1 MTNPLAQLTEHGVAV
16 WVDSIARDWLEK
28 GELRRLRDDF
38 SVVGVTSNPT
48 IFQAAIGAGGFY
60 DDQLAGLAEQGL
72 GAQAL
77 FERLALYDIR
87 WAAHE
92 LRSVYQGSGGLNGY
106 VSYEVPPDLAH
117 DTDETVFQAAR
128 LFDLLSLP
136 NVMIKIPATV
146 EGLPA
151 IRASIAAGINVN
163 VTLVFSVARYREVV
177 EAYLAGLEDRAAA
190 GGDLGHVASVASFF
204 VSRLDTL
211 IDPILEERAEEGG
224 PDAELA
230 EARLG
235 TAAIDN
241 AKLAYE
247 AFMEL
252 FAGPRWQALRAKG
265 ARPQRCLWA
274 STSTKN
280 PNYRDV
286 LYSEELIGPDTV
298 NTMPLGT
305 VEAFADHG
313 IVRGDTLLEDL
324 DRARRLWSDLIRVG
338 IDEDEV
344 GEQLEAEGVEKFAAS
359 YQKVLDT
366 IQAKRTQ
373 IRAGRPRA
381 SPGSWRPE
389 SSA

>member
-1 MTNPLAQLTEHGVAV
+1 MPNPLQQLSEQGVAV

-28 GELRRLRDDF
+28 GELRRLRDQY

-60 DDQLAGLAEQGL
+60 DDQLAALAQQGL
-72 GAQAL
+72 PTPAI

-92 LRSVYQGSGGLNGY
+92 LHTVYDASGGLDGY

-117 DTDETVFQAAR
+117 DTDETVFQATR
-128 LFDLLSLP
+128 LFDLLAVP

-151 IRASIAAGINVN
+151 IRASIAAGVNVN
-163 VTLVFSVARYREVV
+163 VTLIFSIDRYREVV
-177 EAYLAGLEDRAAA
+177 EAYLAGLEDRAARA
-190 GGDLGHVASVASFF
+190 ADLRQVASVASFF
-204 VSRLDTL
+204 VSRVDTL
-211 IDPILEERAEEGG
+211 IDPQLEERVEEGG
-224 PDAELA
+224 PDAALA

-247 AFMEL
+247 AWLEL
-252 FAGPRWQALRAKG
+252 FSGPRWEALESKG

-280 PNYRDV
+280 PHYRDV
-286 LYSEELIGPDTV
+286 LYSEELIGRDTV
-298 NTMPLGT
+298 NTMPLSS

-313 IVRGDTLLEDL
+313 IVRGQTILEDL
-324 DRARRLWSDLIRVG
+324 DRAQRLWSDLIRVG
-338 IDEDEV
+338 IDEEEV
-344 GEQLEAEGVEKFAAS
+344 GEQLEQEGVEKFAAS
-359 YQKVLDT
+359 YQAMLDT
-366 IQAKRTQ
+366 IETKRTQ
-373 IRAGRPRA
+373 AAQRD
-381 SPGSWRPE
+381 
-389 SSA
+389 

>member
-1 MTNPLAQLTEHGVAV
+1 MINPLAQLTEHGVAV

-48 IFQAAIGAGGFY
+48 IFQAAIGAGSFY
-60 DDQLAGLAEQGL
+60 DDQLAGLAEQDL
-72 GAQAL
+72 PAQAI

-87 WAAHE
+87 WAAYE
-92 LRSVYQGSGGLNGY
+92 LRPVFQASGGRDGY
-106 VSYEVPPDLAH
+106 VSYEVAPDLAH
-117 DTDETVFQAAR
+117 DTEATTFHAAR
-128 LFDLLSLP
+128 LFELLSVP
-136 NVMIKIPATV
+136 NVLIKIPATR

-151 IRASIAAGINVN
+151 IQASIAAGVNVN

-177 EAYLAGLEDRAAA
+177 EAYLAGLEGRAAK
-190 GGDLGHVASVASFF
+190 GQDLGQMASVASFF
-204 VSRLDTL
+204 VSRVDTL
-211 IDPILEERAEEGG
+211 IDPILEERVEEGG
-224 PDAELA
+224 PDAELS

-241 AKLAYE
+241 AKLAYQ
-247 AFMEL
+247 AWQEL
-252 FAGPRWQALRAKG
+252 FSGPRWEALAAKG

-298 NTMPLGT
+298 NTMPLST
-305 VEAFADHG
+305 VEAFGDHG
-313 IVRGDTLLEDL
+313 IVRGDTLLEGL

-338 IDEDEV
+338 IDEEEV
-344 GEQLEAEGVEKFAAS
+344 GEQLEEEGVEKFAAS

-366 IQAKRTQ
+366 IDAKRS
-373 IRAGRPRA
+373 RLEADAAAAVSR
-381 SPGSWRPE
+381 
-389 SSA
+389 

>member
-1 MTNPLAQLTEHGVAV
+1 MPNPLQQLSEQGVAV

-28 GELRRLRDDF
+28 GELRRLRDQY

-60 DDQLAGLAEQGL
+60 DDQLAALAQQSL
-72 GAQAL
+72 PTPAI

-92 LRSVYQGSGGLNGY
+92 LHTVYDASGGLDGY

-117 DTDETVFQAAR
+117 DTDETVFQATR
-128 LFDLLSLP
+128 LFDLLAVP

-151 IRASIAAGINVN
+151 IRASIAAGVNVN
-163 VTLVFSVARYREVV
+163 VTLIFSIDRYREVV
-177 EAYLAGLEDRAAA
+177 EAYLAGLEDRAARGA
-190 GGDLGHVASVASFF
+190 DLRHVASVASFF
-204 VSRLDTL
+204 VSRVDTL
-211 IDPILEERAEEGG
+211 IDPQLEERVEEGG
-224 PDAELA
+224 PDAALA

-247 AFMEL
+247 AWLEL
-252 FAGPRWQALRAKG
+252 FSGPRWEALESKG

-280 PNYRDV
+280 PHYRDV
-286 LYSEELIGPDTV
+286 LYSEELIGRDMV
-298 NTMPLGT
+298 NTMPLSS

-313 IVRGDTLLEDL
+313 IVRGQTILENL
-324 DRARRLWSDLIRVG
+324 DRAQRLWSDLIRVG
-338 IDEDEV
+338 IDEEEV
-344 GEQLEAEGVEKFAAS
+344 GEQLEQEGVEKFAAS
-359 YQKVLDT
+359 YQAMLDT
-366 IQAKRTQ
+366 IETKRTQ
-373 IRAGRPRA
+373 AAQRD
-381 SPGSWRPE
+381 
-389 SSA
+389 

>member
-1 MTNPLAQLTEHGVAV
+1 MPNPLQQLSEQGVAV

-28 GELRRLRDDF
+28 GELRRLRDQY

-60 DDQLAGLAEQGL
+60 DDQLAALAQQSL
-72 GAQAL
+72 PTPAI

-92 LRSVYQGSGGLNGY
+92 LHTVYDASGGLDGY

-117 DTDETVFQAAR
+117 DTDETVFQATR
-128 LFDLLSLP
+128 LFDLLAVP

-151 IRASIAAGINVN
+151 IRASIAAGVNVN
-163 VTLVFSVARYREVV
+163 VTLIFSIDRYREVV
-177 EAYLAGLEDRAAA
+177 EAYLAGLEDRAARGA
-190 GGDLGHVASVASFF
+190 DLRHVASVASFF
-204 VSRLDTL
+204 VSRVDTL
-211 IDPILEERAEEGG
+211 IDPQLEERVEEGG
-224 PDAELA
+224 PDAALA

-247 AFMEL
+247 AWLEL
-252 FAGPRWQALRAKG
+252 FSGPRWEALESKG

-280 PNYRDV
+280 PHYRDV
-286 LYSEELIGPDTV
+286 LYSEELIGRDTV
-298 NTMPLGT
+298 NTMPLSS

-313 IVRGDTLLEDL
+313 IVRGQTILEGL
-324 DRARRLWSDLIRVG
+324 DRAQRLWSDLIRVG
-338 IDEDEV
+338 IDEEEV
-344 GEQLEAEGVEKFAAS
+344 GEQLEQEGVEKFAAS
-359 YQKVLDT
+359 YQAMLDT
-366 IQAKRTQ
+366 IETKRTQ
-373 IRAGRPRA
+373 AARRD
-381 SPGSWRPE
+381 
-389 SSA
+389 

>member
-1 MTNPLAQLTEHGVAV
+1 MPNPLQQLSAQGVAV

-28 GELRRLRDDF
+28 GELRRLRDQY

-60 DDQLAGLAEQGL
+60 DDQLAALAQQSL
-72 GAQAL
+72 PTAAI

-92 LRSVYQGSGGLNGY
+92 LHTVYTASGGLDGY

-117 DTDETVFQAAR
+117 DTDETVFQATR
-128 LFDLLSLP
+128 LFDLLAVP

-151 IRASIAAGINVN
+151 IRASIAAGVNVN
-163 VTLVFSVARYREVV
+163 VTLIFSIDRYREVV
-177 EAYLAGLEDRAAA
+177 EAYLAGLEDRAAR
-190 GGDLGHVASVASFF
+190 GSDLRHVASVASFF
-204 VSRLDTL
+204 VSRVDTL
-211 IDPILEERAEEGG
+211 IDPQLEERVEEGG
-224 PDAELA
+224 PDAALA

-247 AFMEL
+247 AWLEL
-252 FAGPRWQALRAKG
+252 FSGPRWEALESKG

-280 PNYRDV
+280 PHYRDV
-286 LYSEELIGPDTV
+286 LYSEELIGRDTV
-298 NTMPLGT
+298 NTMPLSS

-313 IVRGDTLLEDL
+313 IVRGQTILENL
-324 DRARRLWSDLIRVG
+324 DRAQRLWSDLIRVG
-338 IDEDEV
+338 IDEEEV
-344 GEQLEAEGVEKFAAS
+344 GEQLEQEGVEKFAAS
-359 YQKVLDT
+359 YQAMLDT
-366 IQAKRTQ
+366 IETKRTQ
-373 IRAGRPRA
+373 AARRD
-381 SPGSWRPE
+381 
-389 SSA
+389 

>member
-1 MTNPLAQLTEHGVAV
+1 MPNPLQQLSEQGVAV

-28 GELRRLRDDF
+28 GELRRLRDQY

-60 DDQLAGLAEQGL
+60 DDQLAALAQQSL
-72 GAQAL
+72 PTPAI

-92 LRSVYQGSGGLNGY
+92 LHTVYDASGGLDGY

-117 DTDETVFQAAR
+117 DTDETVFQATR
-128 LFDLLSLP
+128 LFDLLAVP

-151 IRASIAAGINVN
+151 IRASIAAGVNVN
-163 VTLVFSVARYREVV
+163 VTLIFSIDRYREVV
-177 EAYLAGLEDRAAA
+177 EAYLAGLEDRAARGA
-190 GGDLGHVASVASFF
+190 DLRHVASVASFF
-204 VSRLDTL
+204 VSRVDTL
-211 IDPILEERAEEGG
+211 IDPQLEERAEEGG
-224 PDAELA
+224 PDAALA

-247 AFMEL
+247 AWLEL
-252 FAGPRWQALRAKG
+252 FSGPRWEALESKG

-280 PNYRDV
+280 PHYRDV
-286 LYSEELIGPDTV
+286 LYSEELIGRDTV
-298 NTMPLGT
+298 NTMPLSS

-313 IVRGDTLLEDL
+313 IVRGQTILEGL
-324 DRARRLWSDLIRVG
+324 DRAQRLWSDLIRVG
-338 IDEDEV
+338 IDEEEV
-344 GEQLEAEGVEKFAAS
+344 GEQLEQEGVEKFAAS
-359 YQKVLDT
+359 YQAMLDT
-366 IQAKRTQ
+366 IETKRTQ
-373 IRAGRPRA
+373 ATRRD
-381 SPGSWRPE
+381 
-389 SSA
+389 

>member
-1 MTNPLAQLTEHGVAV
+1 MMPNPLQQLSGEGVAV

-60 DDQLAGLAEQGL
+60 DDQLAALARQGL
-72 GAQAL
+72 PTPAI

-92 LRSVYQGSGGLNGY
+92 LRNVYDASDGLNGY
-106 VSYEVPPDLAH
+106 VSYEVGPDLAH
-117 DTDETVFQAAR
+117 DTDETTFQAAR
-128 LFDLLSLP
+128 LFDLLSVP
-136 NVMIKIPATV
+136 NAMIKIPATV

-151 IRASIAAGINVN
+151 IRASIAAGVNVN
-163 VTLVFSVARYREVV
+163 VTLIFSIARYREVV
-177 EAYLAGLEDRAAA
+177 EAYLGGLEERAAA
-190 GGDLGHVASVASFF
+190 GGDLSHVASVASFF
-204 VSRLDTL
+204 VSRVDTL
-211 IDPILEERAEEGG
+211 IDPQLEERVEEGG

-230 EARLG
+230 ASRLG

-241 AKLAYE
+241 AKLAYQ
-247 AFMEL
+247 AFLEL
-252 FAGPRWQALRAKG
+252 FAGPRWEALAAKG
-265 ARPQRCLWA
+265 TRPQRCLWA

-298 NTMPLGT
+298 NTMPLSS

-313 IVRGDTLLEDL
+313 IVRGQTVTEDL
-324 DRARRLWSDLIRVG
+324 DRVRRLWSDLIRVG
-338 IDEDEV
+338 IDEEEV
-344 GEQLEAEGVEKFAAS
+344 GEQLEAEGVDKFAAS
-359 YQKVLDT
+359 YQAMLDT
-366 IQAKRTQ
+366 IETKR
-373 IRAGRPRA
+373 AAAA
-381 SPGSWRPE
+381 S
-389 SSA
+389 

>member
-1 MTNPLAQLTEHGVAV
+1 MPNPLQQLSEQGVAV

-28 GELRRLRDDF
+28 GELRRLRDQY

-60 DDQLAGLAEQGL
+60 DDQLAALAQQSL
-72 GAQAL
+72 PTPAI

-92 LRSVYQGSGGLNGY
+92 LHTVYDASGGLDGY

-117 DTDETVFQAAR
+117 DTDETVFQATR
-128 LFDLLSLP
+128 LFDLLAVP

-151 IRASIAAGINVN
+151 IRASIAAGVNVN
-163 VTLVFSVARYREVV
+163 VTLIFSIDRYREVV
-177 EAYLAGLEDRAAA
+177 EAYLAGLEDRAARGA
-190 GGDLGHVASVASFF
+190 DLRHVASVASFF
-204 VSRLDTL
+204 VSRVDTL
-211 IDPILEERAEEGG
+211 IDPQLEERAEEGG
-224 PDAELA
+224 PDAALA

-247 AFMEL
+247 AWLEL
-252 FAGPRWQALRAKG
+252 FSGPRWEALESKG

-280 PNYRDV
+280 PHYRDV
-286 LYSEELIGPDTV
+286 LYSEELIGRDTV
-298 NTMPLGT
+298 NTMPLSS

-313 IVRGDTLLEDL
+313 IVRGQTILEGL
-324 DRARRLWSDLIRVG
+324 DRAQRLWSDLIRVG
-338 IDEDEV
+338 IDEEEV
-344 GEQLEAEGVEKFAAS
+344 GEQLEQEGVEKFAAS
-359 YQKVLDT
+359 YQAMLDT
-366 IQAKRTQ
+366 IETKRTQ
-373 IRAGRPRA
+373 AAQRD
-381 SPGSWRPE
+381 
-389 SSA
+389 

>member
-48 IFQAAIGAGGFY
+48 IFQAAIGTGSFY
-60 DDQLAGLAEQGL
+60 DDQLAGLAEQDL
-72 GAQAL
+72 PAPAI

-87 WAAHE
+87 WAAYE
-92 LRSVYQGSGGLNGY
+92 LRPVYQASGRRDGY
-106 VSYEVPPDLAH
+106 VSYEVPPDIAH
-117 DTDETVFQAAR
+117 DTEATTFHAAR
-128 LFDLLSLP
+128 LFDLLSIP
-136 NVMIKIPATV
+136 NALIKIPATT
-146 EGLPA
+146 EGLAA
-151 IRASIAAGINVN
+151 IQASIAAGVNVN
-163 VTLVFSVARYREVV
+163 VTLIFSIARYREVV

-190 GGDLGHVASVASFF
+190 GGDLSGVASVASFF
-204 VSRLDTL
+204 VSRVDTL
-211 IDPILEERAEEGG
+211 LDPILEERVEEGG
-224 PDAELA
+224 PDADLA
-230 EARLG
+230 ESRLG

-241 AKLAYE
+241 AKLAYQ
-247 AFMEL
+247 AWLEL
-252 FAGPRWQALRAKG
+252 FSGPRWEALQAKG

-286 LYSEELIGPDTV
+286 LYSEELIGRDTV
-298 NTMPLGT
+298 NTMPLSS

-313 IVRGDTLLEDL
+313 IVRGDTLLEGL

-338 IDEDEV
+338 IDEEEV
-344 GEQLEAEGVEKFAAS
+344 GEQLETEGVEKFAAS

-366 IQAKRTQ
+366 INAKRQQLT
-373 IRAGRPRA
+373 G
-381 SPGSWRPE
+381 
-389 SSA
+389 

>member
-48 IFQAAIGAGGFY
+48 IFQAAIGTGSFY
-60 DDQLAGLAEQGL
+60 DDQLAGLAEQDL
-72 GAQAL
+72 PAQAI

-87 WAAHE
+87 WAAYE
-92 LRSVYQGSGGLNGY
+92 LRPVYQASGGRDGY
-106 VSYEVPPDLAH
+106 VSYEVPPDIAH
-117 DTDETVFQAAR
+117 DTEATTFHAAR
-128 LFDLLSLP
+128 LFDLLSIP
-136 NVMIKIPATV
+136 NALIKIPATT

-151 IRASIAAGINVN
+151 IQASIAAGVNVN

-177 EAYLAGLEDRAAA
+177 EAYLAGLEERAA
-190 GGDLGHVASVASFF
+190 GGGDLSQVASVASFF
-204 VSRLDTL
+204 VSRVDTL
-211 IDPILEERAEEGG
+211 IDPILEERVEEGG

-230 EARLG
+230 ESRLG
-235 TAAIDN
+235 TAAVDN
-241 AKLAYE
+241 AKLAYQ
-247 AFMEL
+247 AWQEL
-252 FAGPRWQALRAKG
+252 FAGPRWEAVAAKG

-298 NTMPLGT
+298 NTMPLST

-338 IDEDEV
+338 IDEEEV

-366 IQAKRTQ
+366 INAKREQLT
-373 IRAGRPRA
+373 G
-381 SPGSWRPE
+381 
-389 SSA
+389 

>member
-1 MTNPLAQLTEHGVAV
+1 MPNPLQQLSEQGVAV

-28 GELRRLRDDF
+28 GELRRLRDQY

-60 DDQLAGLAEQGL
+60 DDQLAALAQQSL
-72 GAQAL
+72 PTPAI

-92 LRSVYQGSGGLNGY
+92 LHTVYDASGGLDGY

-117 DTDETVFQAAR
+117 DTDETVFQATR
-128 LFDLLSLP
+128 LFDLLAVP

-151 IRASIAAGINVN
+151 IRASIAAGVNVN
-163 VTLVFSVARYREVV
+163 VTLIFSIDRYREVV
-177 EAYLAGLEDRAAA
+177 EAYLAGLEDRAARA
-190 GGDLGHVASVASFF
+190 ADLRHVASVASFF
-204 VSRLDTL
+204 VSRVDTL
-211 IDPILEERAEEGG
+211 IDPQLEERVEEGG
-224 PDAELA
+224 PDAALA

-247 AFMEL
+247 AWLEL
-252 FAGPRWQALRAKG
+252 FSGPRWEALESKG

-280 PNYRDV
+280 PHYRDV
-286 LYSEELIGPDTV
+286 LYSEELIGRDTV
-298 NTMPLGT
+298 NTMPLSS

-313 IVRGDTLLEDL
+313 IVRGQTILEDL
-324 DRARRLWSDLIRVG
+324 DRAQRLWSDLIRVG
-338 IDEDEV
+338 IDEEEV
-344 GEQLEAEGVEKFAAS
+344 GEQLEQEGVEKFAAS
-359 YQKVLDT
+359 YQAMLDT
-366 IQAKRTQ
+366 IETKRTQ
-373 IRAGRPRA
+373 AAQRD
-381 SPGSWRPE
+381 
-389 SSA
+389 

>member
-1 MTNPLAQLTEHGVAV
+1 MATSNPLRQLNEEGVSV

-72 GAQAL
+72 GAQAI

-92 LRSVYQGSGGLNGY
+92 LRGVYRASGGRDGY
-106 VSYEVPPDLAH
+106 VSYEVPPDIAH
-117 DTDETVFQAAR
+117 DTDETVFQVAR
-128 LFDLLSLP
+128 LWDLVSLP

-151 IRASIAAGINVN
+151 IRASIAAGVNVN

-177 EAYLAGLEDRAAA
+177 EAYLAGLEERAAK

-204 VSRLDTL
+204 VSRVDTL
-211 IDPILEERAEEGG
+211 VDPILEERVEEGG
-224 PDAELA
+224 PDAELGQ
-230 EARLG
+230 ARLG

-241 AKLAYE
+241 AKLAYQ
-247 AFMEL
+247 AWLEL
-252 FAGPRWQALRAKG
+252 FAGERWQALEAKG
-265 ARPQRCLWA
+265 ARRQRCLWA

-280 PNYRDV
+280 PHYRDV
-286 LYSEELIGPDTV
+286 LYSEELIGRDTV
-298 NTMPLGT
+298 NTMPLSS

-313 IVRGDTLLEDL
+313 VVRGQTVLENL

-338 IDEDEV
+338 IDEEEV

-359 YQKVLDT
+359 YHAVLDA
-366 IQAKRTQ
+366 IEPKRAAAVGVP
-373 IRAGRPRA
+373 AGA
-381 SPGSWRPE
+381 
-389 SSA
+389 

>member
-1 MTNPLAQLTEHGVAV
+1 MPNPLQQLSEQGVAV

-28 GELRRLRDDF
+28 GELRRLRDQY

-60 DDQLAGLAEQGL
+60 DDQLAALAQQSL
-72 GAQAL
+72 PTPAI

-92 LRSVYQGSGGLNGY
+92 LHTVYDASGGLDGY

-117 DTDETVFQAAR
+117 DTDETVFQATR
-128 LFDLLSLP
+128 LFDLLAVP

-151 IRASIAAGINVN
+151 IRASIAAGVNVN
-163 VTLVFSVARYREVV
+163 VTLIFSIDRYREVV
-177 EAYLAGLEDRAAA
+177 EAFLAGLEDRAARGA
-190 GGDLGHVASVASFF
+190 DLRHVASVASFF
-204 VSRLDTL
+204 VSRVDTL
-211 IDPILEERAEEGG
+211 IDPQLEERVEEGG
-224 PDAELA
+224 PDAALA

-247 AFMEL
+247 AWLEL
-252 FAGPRWQALRAKG
+252 FSGPRWEALESKG

-280 PNYRDV
+280 PHYRDV
-286 LYSEELIGPDTV
+286 LYSEELIGRDTV
-298 NTMPLGT
+298 NTMPLSS

-313 IVRGDTLLEDL
+313 IVRGQTILEDL
-324 DRARRLWSDLIRVG
+324 DRAQRLWSELIRVG
-338 IDEDEV
+338 IDEEEV
-344 GEQLEAEGVEKFAAS
+344 GEQLEQEGVEKFAAS
-359 YQKVLDT
+359 YQAMLDT
-366 IQAKRTQ
+366 IETKRTQ
-373 IRAGRPRA
+373 AARRD
-381 SPGSWRPE
+381 
-389 SSA
+389 

>member
-1 MTNPLAQLTEHGVAV
+1 MATTNPLRQLSDQGVSV

-28 GELRRLRDDF
+28 GELRRLRDEF

-48 IFQAAIGAGGFY
+48 IFQAAIGVGGFY

-87 WAAHE
+87 WAAQE
-92 LRSVYQGSGGLNGY
+92 LRTVYQASDRLNGY

-117 DTDETVFQAAR
+117 DTDETIFQAAP

-136 NVMIKIPATV
+136 NIMIKIPATV

-177 EAYLAGLEDRAAA
+177 EAYLSGLEERAAKD
-190 GGDLGHVASVASFF
+190 GDLRHVASVASLF
-204 VSRLDTL
+204 VSRVNTL
-211 IDPILEERAEEGG
+211 IDPILEERVCEGG
-224 PDAELA
+224 PEPGFGQLGV
-230 EARLG
+230 G

-241 AKLAYE
+241 AKLAYQ
-247 AFMEL
+247 AWKEL
-252 FAGPRWQALRAKG
+252 FRGPRWEALEAKG

-280 PNYRDV
+280 PHYRDV
-286 LYSEELIGPDTV
+286 LYSEELIGRDTV
-298 NTMPLGT
+298 NTMPLSSI
-305 VEAFADHG
+305 EAFADHG
-313 IVRGDTLLEDL
+313 VVRGPTVLENL
-324 DRARRLWSDLIRVG
+324 ERARRLWSDLIRVG
-338 IDEDEV
+338 IDEEEV
-344 GEQLEAEGVEKFAAS
+344 GEQLEHEGVGKFAAS
-359 YQKVLDT
+359 YQAMLDT
-366 IQAKRTQ
+366 IEAKR
-373 IRAGRPRA
+373 ANV
-381 SPGSWRPE
+381 
-389 SSA
+389 

>member
-48 IFQAAIGAGGFY
+48 IFQAAIGTGSFY
-60 DDQLAGLAEQGL
+60 DDQLAGLAEQDL
-72 GAQAL
+72 PAQAI

-87 WAAHE
+87 WAAYE
-92 LRSVYQGSGGLNGY
+92 LRPVYQASGGRDGY
-106 VSYEVPPDLAH
+106 VSYEVPPDIAH
-117 DTDETVFQAAR
+117 DTEATTFHAAR
-128 LFDLLSLP
+128 LFDLLSIP
-136 NVMIKIPATV
+136 NALIKIPATN

-151 IRASIAAGINVN
+151 IQASIAAGVNVN

-177 EAYLAGLEDRAAA
+177 EAYLAGLEERAA
-190 GGDLGHVASVASFF
+190 GGGDLSQVASVASFF
-204 VSRLDTL
+204 VSRVDTL
-211 IDPILEERAEEGG
+211 IDPILEERVEEGG

-230 EARLG
+230 ESRLG
-235 TAAIDN
+235 TAAVDN
-241 AKLAYE
+241 AKLAYQ
-247 AFMEL
+247 AWQEL
-252 FAGPRWQALRAKG
+252 FAGPRWEAVAAKG

-298 NTMPLGT
+298 NTMPLST

-338 IDEDEV
+338 IDEEEV

-366 IQAKRTQ
+366 INAKREQLT
-373 IRAGRPRA
+373 G
-381 SPGSWRPE
+381 
-389 SSA
+389 

>member
-1 MTNPLAQLTEHGVAV
+1 MPNPLQQLSEQGVAV

-28 GELRRLRDDF
+28 GELRRLRDQY

-60 DDQLAGLAEQGL
+60 DDQLAALAQQSL
-72 GAQAL
+72 PTPAI

-92 LRSVYQGSGGLNGY
+92 LHTVYDASGGLDGY

-117 DTDETVFQAAR
+117 DTDETVFQATR
-128 LFDLLSLP
+128 LFDLLAVP

-151 IRASIAAGINVN
+151 IRASIAAGVNVN
-163 VTLVFSVARYREVV
+163 VTLIFSIDRYREVV
-177 EAYLAGLEDRAAA
+177 EAYLAGLEDRAARA
-190 GGDLGHVASVASFF
+190 ADLRQVASVASFF
-204 VSRLDTL
+204 VSRVDTL
-211 IDPILEERAEEGG
+211 IDPQLEERVEEGG
-224 PDAELA
+224 PDAALA

-247 AFMEL
+247 AWLEL
-252 FAGPRWQALRAKG
+252 FSGPRWEALESKG

-280 PNYRDV
+280 PHYRDV
-286 LYSEELIGPDTV
+286 LYSEELIGRDTV
-298 NTMPLGT
+298 NTMPLSS

-313 IVRGDTLLEDL
+313 IVRGQTILENL
-324 DRARRLWSDLIRVG
+324 DRAQRLWSDLIRVG
-338 IDEDEV
+338 IDEEEV
-344 GEQLEAEGVEKFAAS
+344 GEQLEQEGVEKFAAS
-359 YQKVLDT
+359 YQAMLDT
-366 IQAKRTQ
+366 IETKRTQ
-373 IRAGRPRA
+373 AARRD
-381 SPGSWRPE
+381 
-389 SSA
+389 

>member
-1 MTNPLAQLTEHGVAV
+1 MATTNPLAQLSDHGVAV

-92 LRSVYQGSGGLNGY
+92 LRTVYQASDGLNGY

-117 DTDETVFQAAR
+117 DTDETIFQAAR
-128 LFDLLSLP
+128 LFDLVSLP

-151 IRASIAAGINVN
+151 IRASIAAGININ

-177 EAYLAGLEDRAAA
+177 EAYLSGLEDRAAK
-190 GGDLGHVASVASFF
+190 GEDLRHVASVASFF
-204 VSRLDTL
+204 VSRVDTL
-211 IDPILEERAEEGG
+211 IDPQLEERVEEGG

-230 EARLG
+230 ASRLG
-235 TAAIDN
+235 TAAVDN
-241 AKLAYE
+241 AKLAYQ

-252 FAGPRWQALRAKG
+252 FAGPRWEALQAKG

-280 PNYRDV
+280 PHYRDV

-298 NTMPLGT
+298 NTMPLSS

-324 DRARRLWSDLIRVG
+324 DRARRLWSELIRVG
-338 IDEDEV
+338 IDEEEV
-344 GEQLEAEGVEKFAAS
+344 GEQLEEEGVDKFAAS
-359 YQKVLDT
+359 YQAMLDT
-366 IQAKRTQ
+366 IETKRA
-373 IRAGRPRA
+373 RATGP
-381 SPGSWRPE
+381 PQE
-389 SSA
+389 

>member
-1 MTNPLAQLTEHGVAV
+1 MPNPLQQLSEQGVAV
-16 WVDSIARDWLEK
+16 WVDFIARDWLEK
-28 GELRRLRDDF
+28 GELRRLRDQY

-60 DDQLAGLAEQGL
+60 DDQLAALAQQSL
-72 GAQAL
+72 PTPAI

-92 LRSVYQGSGGLNGY
+92 LHTVYDASGGLDGY

-117 DTDETVFQAAR
+117 DTDETVFQATR
-128 LFDLLSLP
+128 LFDLLAVP

-151 IRASIAAGINVN
+151 IRASIAAGVNVN
-163 VTLVFSVARYREVV
+163 VTLIFSIDRYREVV
-177 EAYLAGLEDRAAA
+177 EAYLAGLEDRAARGA
-190 GGDLGHVASVASFF
+190 DLRHVASVASFF
-204 VSRLDTL
+204 VSRVDTL
-211 IDPILEERAEEGG
+211 IDPQLEERVEEGG
-224 PDAELA
+224 PDAALA

-247 AFMEL
+247 AWLEL
-252 FAGPRWQALRAKG
+252 FSGPRWEALESKG

-280 PNYRDV
+280 PHYRDV
-286 LYSEELIGPDTV
+286 LYSEELIGRDTV
-298 NTMPLGT
+298 NTMPLSS

-313 IVRGDTLLEDL
+313 IVRGQTILEDL
-324 DRARRLWSDLIRVG
+324 DRAQRLWSDLIRVG
-338 IDEDEV
+338 IDEEEV
-344 GEQLEAEGVEKFAAS
+344 GEQLEQEGVEKFAAS
-359 YQKVLDT
+359 YQAMLDT
-366 IQAKRTQ
+366 IETKRTQ
-373 IRAGRPRA
+373 AARRD
-381 SPGSWRPE
+381 
-389 SSA
+389 

>member
-1 MTNPLAQLTEHGVAV
+1 MATTNPLAQLSDQGVSV

-28 GELRRLRDDF
+28 GELRRLRDHF

-72 GAQAL
+72 GAQAI

-87 WAAHE
+87 WAAYE
-92 LRSVYQGSGGLNGY
+92 LRPVYQASGGRDGY
-106 VSYEVPPDLAH
+106 VSYELPPDLAH
-117 DTDETVFQAAR
+117 DTEASIFHTAR
-128 LFDLLSLP
+128 LFDLLSIP
-136 NVMIKIPATV
+136 NVLIKIPATK

-151 IRASIAAGINVN
+151 IRASIAAGVNVN
-163 VTLVFSVARYREVV
+163 VTLIFSIARYREVV
-177 EAYLAGLEDRAAA
+177 EAYLAGLEARAAA
-190 GGDLGHVASVASFF
+190 GGDLGQVASVASFF
-204 VSRLDTL
+204 VSRVDTV
-211 IDPILEERAEEGG
+211 IDPILEERVEEGG
-224 PDAELA
+224 PDATLA

-241 AKLAYE
+241 AKLAYQ
-247 AFMEL
+247 AWREL
-252 FAGPRWQALRAKG
+252 FAGPRWEALVAKG
-265 ARPQRCLWA
+265 ARPQRCLWG

-313 IVRGDTLLEDL
+313 IVRGHTLLEDL
-324 DRARRLWSDLIRVG
+324 DRAGRLWSDLIRVG
-338 IDEDEV
+338 IDEEEV
-344 GEQLEAEGVEKFAAS
+344 GEQLEEEGVEKFAAS
-359 YQKVLDT
+359 YNKVLDT
-366 IQAKRTQ
+366 IQAKRAQ
-373 IRAGRPRA
+373 LRG
-381 SPGSWRPE
+381 
-389 SSA
+389 

>member
-1 MTNPLAQLTEHGVAV
+1 MPNPLQQLSEQGVAV

-28 GELRRLRDDF
+28 GELRRLRDQY

-60 DDQLAGLAEQGL
+60 DDQLAALAQQSL
-72 GAQAL
+72 PTAAI

-92 LRSVYQGSGGLNGY
+92 LHTVYDASSGRDGY

-117 DTDETVFQAAR
+117 DTDETVFQATR
-128 LFDLLSLP
+128 LFDLLAVP

-151 IRASIAAGINVN
+151 IRASIAAGVNVN
-163 VTLVFSVARYREVV
+163 VTLIFSIDRYREVV
-177 EAYLAGLEDRAAA
+177 EAYLAGLEDRAARA
-190 GGDLGHVASVASFF
+190 ADLRHVASVASFF
-204 VSRLDTL
+204 VSRVDTL
-211 IDPILEERAEEGG
+211 IDPQLEERVEEGG
-224 PDAELA
+224 PDAALA

-247 AFMEL
+247 AWLEL
-252 FAGPRWQALRAKG
+252 FSGPRWEALESKG

-280 PNYRDV
+280 PHYRDV
-286 LYSEELIGPDTV
+286 LYSEELIGRDTV
-298 NTMPLGT
+298 NTMPLSS

-313 IVRGDTLLEDL
+313 IVRGQTILENL
-324 DRARRLWSDLIRVG
+324 DRAQRLWSDLIRVG
-338 IDEDEV
+338 IDEEEV
-344 GEQLEAEGVEKFAAS
+344 GEQLEQEGVEKFAAS
-359 YQKVLDT
+359 YQAMLDT
-366 IQAKRTQ
+366 IETKRTQ
-373 IRAGRPRA
+373 AARRD
-381 SPGSWRPE
+381 
-389 SSA
+389 

>member
-1 MTNPLAQLTEHGVAV
+1 MPNPLQQLSEQGVAV

-28 GELRRLRDDF
+28 GELRRLRDQY

-60 DDQLAGLAEQGL
+60 DDQLAALAQQSL
-72 GAQAL
+72 PTPAI

-92 LRSVYQGSGGLNGY
+92 LHTVYDASGGLDGY

-117 DTDETVFQAAR
+117 DTDETVFQATR
-128 LFDLLSLP
+128 LFDLLAVP

-151 IRASIAAGINVN
+151 IRASIAAGVNVN
-163 VTLVFSVARYREVV
+163 VTLIFSIDRYREVV
-177 EAYLAGLEDRAAA
+177 EAYLAGLEDRAARA
-190 GGDLGHVASVASFF
+190 ADLRHVASVASFF
-204 VSRLDTL
+204 VSRVDTL
-211 IDPILEERAEEGG
+211 IDPQLEERVEEGG
-224 PDAELA
+224 PDAALA

-247 AFMEL
+247 AWLEL
-252 FAGPRWQALRAKG
+252 FSGPRWEALESKG

-280 PNYRDV
+280 PHYRDV
-286 LYSEELIGPDTV
+286 LYSEELIGRDTV
-298 NTMPLGT
+298 NTMPLSS

-313 IVRGDTLLEDL
+313 IVRGQTILEDL
-324 DRARRLWSDLIRVG
+324 DRAQRLWSDLIRVG
-338 IDEDEV
+338 IDEEEV
-344 GEQLEAEGVEKFAAS
+344 GEQLEQEGVEKFAAS
-359 YQKVLDT
+359 YQAMLDT
-366 IQAKRTQ
+366 IETKRTQ
-373 IRAGRPRA
+373 
-381 SPGSWRPE
+381 
-389 SSA
+389 SARRD

>member
-1 MTNPLAQLTEHGVAV
+1 MPNPLQQLSAQGVAV

-28 GELRRLRDDF
+28 GELRRLRDQY

-60 DDQLAGLAEQGL
+60 DDQLAALAQQSL
-72 GAQAL
+72 PTPAI

-92 LRSVYQGSGGLNGY
+92 LHTVYDASGGLDGY

-117 DTDETVFQAAR
+117 DTDETVFQATR
-128 LFDLLSLP
+128 LFDLLAVP

-151 IRASIAAGINVN
+151 IRASIAAGVNVN
-163 VTLVFSVARYREVV
+163 VTLIFSIDRYREVV
-177 EAYLAGLEDRAAA
+177 EAYLAGLEDRAARA
-190 GGDLGHVASVASFF
+190 ADLRQVASVASFF
-204 VSRLDTL
+204 VSRVDTL
-211 IDPILEERAEEGG
+211 IDPQLEERVEEGG
-224 PDAELA
+224 PDAALA

-247 AFMEL
+247 AWLEL
-252 FAGPRWQALRAKG
+252 FSGPRWEALESKG

-280 PNYRDV
+280 PHYRDV
-286 LYSEELIGPDTV
+286 LYSEELIGRDTV
-298 NTMPLGT
+298 NTMPLSS

-313 IVRGDTLLEDL
+313 IVRGQTILEDL
-324 DRARRLWSDLIRVG
+324 DRAQRLWSDLIRVG
-338 IDEDEV
+338 IDEEEV
-344 GEQLEAEGVEKFAAS
+344 GEQLEQEGVEKFAAS
-359 YQKVLDT
+359 YQAMLDT
-366 IQAKRTQ
+366 IETKRTQ
-373 IRAGRPRA
+373 AAQRD
-381 SPGSWRPE
+381 
-389 SSA
+389 

>member
-1 MTNPLAQLTEHGVAV
+1 MPNPLQQLSEHGVAV

-28 GELRRLRDDF
+28 GELRRLRDQY

-60 DDQLAGLAEQGL
+60 DDQLAALAQQSL
-72 GAQAL
+72 PTPAI

-92 LRSVYQGSGGLNGY
+92 LHTVYDASGGLDGY

-117 DTDETVFQAAR
+117 DTDETVFQATR
-128 LFDLLSLP
+128 LFDLLAVP

-151 IRASIAAGINVN
+151 IRASIAAGVNVN
-163 VTLVFSVARYREVV
+163 VTLIFSIDRYREVV
-177 EAYLAGLEDRAAA
+177 EAFLAGLEDRAARGA
-190 GGDLGHVASVASFF
+190 DLRHVASVASFF
-204 VSRLDTL
+204 VSRVDTL
-211 IDPILEERAEEGG
+211 IDPQLEERVEEGG
-224 PDAELA
+224 PDAALA

-247 AFMEL
+247 AWLEL
-252 FAGPRWQALRAKG
+252 FSGPRWEALESKG

-280 PNYRDV
+280 PHYRDV
-286 LYSEELIGPDTV
+286 LYSEELIGRDTV
-298 NTMPLGT
+298 NTMPLSS

-313 IVRGDTLLEDL
+313 IVRGQTILEDL
-324 DRARRLWSDLIRVG
+324 DRAQRLWSELIRVG
-338 IDEDEV
+338 IDEEEV
-344 GEQLEAEGVEKFAAS
+344 GEQLEQEGVEKFAAS
-359 YQKVLDT
+359 YQAMLDT
-366 IQAKRTQ
+366 IETKRTQ
-373 IRAGRPRA
+373 AARRD
-381 SPGSWRPE
+381 
-389 SSA
+389 

>member
-1 MTNPLAQLTEHGVAV
+1 MPNPLQQLSEQGVAV

-28 GELRRLRDDF
+28 GELRRLRDQY

-60 DDQLAGLAEQGL
+60 DDQLAALAQQSL
-72 GAQAL
+72 PTPAI

-92 LRSVYQGSGGLNGY
+92 LHAVYDASGGLNGY

-117 DTDETVFQAAR
+117 DTDETVFQATR
-128 LFDLLSLP
+128 LFDLLAVP

-151 IRASIAAGINVN
+151 IRASIAAGVNVN
-163 VTLVFSVARYREVV
+163 VTLIFSIDRYREVV
-177 EAYLAGLEDRAAA
+177 EAYLAGLEDRAAR
-190 GGDLGHVASVASFF
+190 GEDLRRVASVASFF
-204 VSRLDTL
+204 VSRVDAL
-211 IDPILEERAEEGG
+211 IDPQLEERVEEGG
-224 PDAELA
+224 PDAALA

-247 AFMEL
+247 AWLEL
-252 FAGPRWQALRAKG
+252 FSGPRWEALASKG
-265 ARPQRCLWA
+265 AHPQRCLWA

-280 PNYRDV
+280 PHYRDV
-286 LYSEELIGPDTV
+286 LYSEELIGRDTV
-298 NTMPLGT
+298 NTMPLSS

-313 IVRGDTLLEDL
+313 IVRGQTVTEDL

-338 IDEDEV
+338 IDEEEV
-344 GEQLEAEGVEKFAAS
+344 GEQLEEEGVKKFAAS
-359 YQKVLDT
+359 YQAMLDT
-366 IQAKRTQ
+366 IEIKRTQ
-373 IRAGRPRA
+373 AARRD
-381 SPGSWRPE
+381 
-389 SSA
+389 

>member
-1 MTNPLAQLTEHGVAV
+1 MPNPLQQLSEQGVAV

-28 GELRRLRDDF
+28 GELRRLRDQY

-60 DDQLAGLAEQGL
+60 DDQLAALAQQSL
-72 GAQAL
+72 PTPAI

-92 LRSVYQGSGGLNGY
+92 LHTVYDASGGLDGY

-117 DTDETVFQAAR
+117 DTDETVFQATR
-128 LFDLLSLP
+128 LFDLLAVP

-151 IRASIAAGINVN
+151 IRASIAAGVNVN
-163 VTLVFSVARYREVV
+163 VTLIFSIDRYREVV
-177 EAYLAGLEDRAAA
+177 EAFLAGLEDRAARGA
-190 GGDLGHVASVASFF
+190 DLRHVASVASFF
-204 VSRLDTL
+204 VSRVDTL
-211 IDPILEERAEEGG
+211 IDPQLEERVEEGG
-224 PDAELA
+224 PDAALA

-247 AFMEL
+247 AWLEL
-252 FAGPRWQALRAKG
+252 FSGPRWEALESKG

-280 PNYRDV
+280 PHYRDV
-286 LYSEELIGPDTV
+286 LYSEELIGRDTV
-298 NTMPLGT
+298 NTMPLSS

-313 IVRGDTLLEDL
+313 IVRGQTILEDL
-324 DRARRLWSDLIRVG
+324 DRAQRLWSELIRVG
-338 IDEDEV
+338 IDEEEV
-344 GEQLEAEGVEKFAAS
+344 GEQLEQEGVEKFAAS
-359 YQKVLDT
+359 YQAMLDA
-366 IQAKRTQ
+366 IEAKR
-373 IRAGRPRA
+373 AKA
-381 SPGSWRPE
+381 SG
-389 SSA
+389 

>member
-1 MTNPLAQLTEHGVAV
+1 MPNPLQQLSEQGVAV

-28 GELRRLRDDF
+28 GELRRLRDQY

-60 DDQLAGLAEQGL
+60 DDQLAALAQQSL
-72 GAQAL
+72 PTPAI

-92 LRSVYQGSGGLNGY
+92 LHTVYDASGGLDGY

-117 DTDETVFQAAR
+117 DTDETVFQATR
-128 LFDLLSLP
+128 LFDLLAVP

-151 IRASIAAGINVN
+151 IRASIAAGVNVN
-163 VTLVFSVARYREVV
+163 VTLIFSIDRYREVV
-177 EAYLAGLEDRAAA
+177 EAYLAGLEDRAARA
-190 GGDLGHVASVASFF
+190 ADLRHVASVASFF
-204 VSRLDTL
+204 VSRVDTL
-211 IDPILEERAEEGG
+211 IDPQLEERVEEGG
-224 PDAELA
+224 PDAALA

-247 AFMEL
+247 AWREL
-252 FAGPRWQALRAKG
+252 FSGPRWEALESKG

-280 PNYRDV
+280 PHYRDV
-286 LYSEELIGPDTV
+286 LYSEELIGRDTV
-298 NTMPLGT
+298 NTMPLSS

-313 IVRGDTLLEDL
+313 IVRGQTILEDL
-324 DRARRLWSDLIRVG
+324 DRAQRLWSDLIRVG
-338 IDEDEV
+338 IDEEEV
-344 GEQLEAEGVEKFAAS
+344 GEQLEQEGVEKFAAS
-359 YQKVLDT
+359 YQAMLDT
-366 IQAKRTQ
+366 IETKRTQ
-373 IRAGRPRA
+373 AARRD
-381 SPGSWRPE
+381 
-389 SSA
+389 

>member
-48 IFQAAIGAGGFY
+48 IFQAAIGTGSFY
-60 DDQLAGLAEQGL
+60 DDQLAGLAEQDL
-72 GAQAL
+72 PAQAI

-87 WAAHE
+87 WAAYE
-92 LRSVYQGSGGLNGY
+92 LRPVYQASGGRDGY
-106 VSYEVPPDLAH
+106 VSYEVPPDIAH
-117 DTDETVFQAAR
+117 DTEATTFHAAR
-128 LFDLLSLP
+128 LFDLLSIP
-136 NVMIKIPATV
+136 NALIKIPATT

-151 IRASIAAGINVN
+151 IQASIAAGVNVN

-177 EAYLAGLEDRAAA
+177 EAYLAGLEERAA
-190 GGDLGHVASVASFF
+190 GGGDLSQVASVASFF
-204 VSRLDTL
+204 VSRVDTL
-211 IDPILEERAEEGG
+211 IDPILEDRVEEGG

-230 EARLG
+230 ESRLG
-235 TAAIDN
+235 TAAVDN
-241 AKLAYE
+241 AKLAYQ
-247 AFMEL
+247 AWQEL
-252 FAGPRWQALRAKG
+252 FAGPRWEAVAAKG

-298 NTMPLGT
+298 NTMPLST

-338 IDEDEV
+338 IDEEEV

-366 IQAKRTQ
+366 INAKREQLT
-373 IRAGRPRA
+373 G
-381 SPGSWRPE
+381 
-389 SSA
+389 